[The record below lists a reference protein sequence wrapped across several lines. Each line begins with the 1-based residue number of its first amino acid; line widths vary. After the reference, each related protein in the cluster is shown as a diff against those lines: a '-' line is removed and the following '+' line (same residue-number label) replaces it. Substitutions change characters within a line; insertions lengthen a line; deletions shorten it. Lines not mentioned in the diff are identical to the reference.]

1 MTESIEVRARGFHV
15 SEGCFVREVFVS
27 VGQTVAHG
35 ALLVDIEE
43 AKANVEIHAPAAG
56 RVIEVLAA
64 ANVSV
69 REDDLL
75 LVLELI
81 DEQPAGSPKQPS
93 GAGTKADAS
102 TVSNS
107 NAGTNGEFHASPWI
121 RGLAR
126 ERGLDLSK
134 IEGTGRRGR
143 ILEADLER
151 PVHSSLASPL
161 AQRAEAPAGNDRE
174 LPVELPVPG
183 GADTR
188 PLSRLQCAVGRNLT
202 RNWTQIPHVT
212 QFDETDITELE
223 AFRLAI
229 NHERQKEGPKLSLL
243 PFVVK
248 ATACALSAFPEFN
261 SSLASEKLILKHD
274 IHLGFAVD
282 TEEGLVVPVLKHVE
296 RLTLMQIANEIS
308 RLAVRARAARLT
320 STDVQGGSFTISNL
334 GSAGGTAFTPIINGP
349 EVAILGVSKAELK
362 PKWNGSAFVPRLM
375 LPLSLSYDHRVI
387 NGVAGA
393 RFVSYLGS
401 VLADLRRTLL

>member
-1 MTESIEVRARGFHV
+1 MTESIEVRARGFRV
-15 SEGCFVREVFVS
+15 TEGSFVREVFVS

-43 AKANVEIHAPAAG
+43 AKSNVEIHAPAAG

-81 DEQPAGSPKQPS
+81 DEKPPGSPQQPS
-93 GAGTKADAS
+93 DAGAGTA
-102 TVSNS
+102 SNS
-107 NAGTNGEFHASPWI
+107 AAGTNAEFHASPWI

-134 IEGTGRRGR
+134 VEGTGRRGR

-151 PVHSSLASPL
+151 PLHRPFVSPPTH
-161 AQRAEAPAGNDRE
+161 RAEAPARND
-174 LPVELPVPG
+174 VALPVPDA
-183 GADTR
+183 ADTR
-188 PLSRLQCAVGRNLT
+188 PLSRLQCAVASNLT
-202 RNWTQIPHVT
+202 RNWAQIPHVT

-229 NHERQKEGPKLSLL
+229 NQERQEEGPKLSLL

-248 ATACALSAFPEFN
+248 ATACALAVFPEFN
-261 SSLASEKLILKHD
+261 SSLVAEKLIIKHD

-282 TEEGLVVPVLKHVE
+282 TEEGLVVPVIQHVE
-296 RLTLMQIANEIS
+296 RLTLLQIANEIS
-308 RLAVRARAARLT
+308 RLAARARASRLT
-320 STDVQGGSFTISNL
+320 SPEVRGGSFTISNL
-334 GSAGGTAFTPIINGP
+334 GSAGGTAFTPIINAP

-401 VLADLRRTLL
+401 VLTDLRRTLL